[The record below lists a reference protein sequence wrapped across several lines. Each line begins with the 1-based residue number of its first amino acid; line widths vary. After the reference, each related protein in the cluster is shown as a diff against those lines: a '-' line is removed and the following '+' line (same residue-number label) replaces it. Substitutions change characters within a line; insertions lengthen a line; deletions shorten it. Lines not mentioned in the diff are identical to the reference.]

1 MLEHVSLFAKL
12 EATRGLY
19 MTIPTAA
26 IQLGIRMKCA
36 HFLLLQNANA
46 GILTEKTV
54 FRMRNEEKLGR

>member
-12 EATRGLY
+12 EAVC
-19 MTIPTAA
+19 MTIPAAA
-26 IQLGIRMKCA
+26 IQLGIQLKCA